1 MDTQKSLPLRV
12 HLRPI
17 TSGDQDFLLQVYAS
31 TREQDRA
38 LAGWSESE
46 WLQFLQ
52 QQFDFQHEQ
61 YTWNY
66 GNCSFDLVLVDDQP
80 AGRLYVNRQ
89 GSEIR
94 IVDIALLPNFR
105 RQGVGGGLLRR
116 LVSESDGSGNY
127 LGLHVE
133 RNNPVLDFYQQLGFR
148 TAADRG
154 VYLYMVRQP
163 STRGVTGAAA

>member
-1 MDTQKSLPLRV
+1 MDTKKSSSFRL

-17 TSGDQDFLLQVYAS
+17 KPSDQDFLLRVYAS

-38 LAGWSESE
+38 LAGWSEPE

-61 YTWNY
+61 YTRNY
-66 GNCSFDLVLVDDQP
+66 ANRTFDLVLVDDQP

-94 IVDIALLPNFR
+94 VVDIALLPNFR
-105 RQGVGGGLLRR
+105 RQGIGGGLLRR
-116 LVSESDGSGNY
+116 LLQESDGSGNY

-133 RNNPVLDFYQQLGFR
+133 RNNPILDFYQQLGFS
-148 TAADRG
+148 TVADRG

-163 STRGVTGAAA
+163 SPGGVTGAAT